1 MYYSTILFF
10 FNTIIIVYLGF
21 YYLKKKVKPL
31 PDIIITNI
39 HKKYSGV
46 TSTIINLY
54 PEQSKKFNIGIYGNE
69 LNIGEKHVNFIDFI
83 FNGYK
88 LSNDIN
94 FRIIHVRRNNEIIF
108 ALFLKYILRIP
119 LKIVFTAVKISNY
132 SCIPKILI
140 KYIDHVIVTDNKC
153 IKNIPNK
160 SNIIDIIPHG
170 VNQKY
175 FNTENHNFKNDYL
188 NLKNKFVISIFG
200 RVRKQKGTDIFVK
213 ALIKITQKYENVIG
227 LVVGETDIRNYFFEK
242 ELDELIRKNNL
253 SSKIKFVGFVSYIEN
268 EDYHKY
274 IYNRTNLTI
283 CVPKREEFGLT
294 PIESMACGI
303 PVICS
308 NTGAFDSMIDEGKTG
323 HILNNNSVNDLVSKI
338 EYYIKNKEKLSEMK
352 IHCINKVNNNFT
364 IQREAKSINEVY
376 KKILRKKIV
385 FTINGERN
393 SGTNFLEL
401 LLKYNGY
408 NVLSTEKKID
418 ILKFKKIQTFW
429 KHGIP
434 CKKKSNKY
442 LYVDIFIFRDL
453 ESWLIS
459 MWKNHQH
466 LVKKLKFDDFL
477 NKKQELKKYSF
488 IFWKTYIKDLK
499 YDINRDIFD
508 IRYFK
513 YNKIIEYKNKNNNV
527 VFISLKFL
535 QNKDNA
541 LSFFKELNKVYGIS
555 EKNNYILEILKHTK
569 SIKNEKNRTYNYN
582 FSEKN
587 LIDIEKKKKNN
598 IEMFINN
605 LQY

>member
-200 RVRKQKGTDIFVK
+200 RVRKQK
-213 ALIKITQKYENVIG
+213 
-227 LVVGETDIRNYFFEK
+227 
-242 ELDELIRKNNL
+242 ELI
-253 SSKIKFVGFVSYIEN
+253 
-268 EDYHKY
+268 
-274 IYNRTNLTI
+274 
-283 CVPKREEFGLT
+283 
-294 PIESMACGI
+294 
-303 PVICS
+303 
-308 NTGAFDSMIDEGKTG
+308 
-323 HILNNNSVNDLVSKI
+323 
-338 EYYIKNKEKLSEMK
+338 
-352 IHCINKVNNNFT
+352 
-364 IQREAKSINEVY
+364 
-376 KKILRKKIV
+376 
-385 FTINGERN
+385 
-393 SGTNFLEL
+393 FL
-401 LLKYNGY
+401 
-408 NVLSTEKKID
+408 
-418 ILKFKKIQTFW
+418 
-429 KHGIP
+429 
-434 CKKKSNKY
+434 
-442 LYVDIFIFRDL
+442 
-453 ESWLIS
+453 
-459 MWKNHQH
+459 
-466 LVKKLKFDDFL
+466 
-477 NKKQELKKYSF
+477 
-488 IFWKTYIKDLK
+488 
-499 YDINRDIFD
+499 
-508 IRYFK
+508 
-513 YNKIIEYKNKNNNV
+513 
-527 VFISLKFL
+527 
-535 QNKDNA
+535 
-541 LSFFKELNKVYGIS
+541 
-555 EKNNYILEILKHTK
+555 
-569 SIKNEKNRTYNYN
+569 
-582 FSEKN
+582 
-587 LIDIEKKKKNN
+587 
-598 IEMFINN
+598 
-605 LQY
+605 